1 MYYNQ
6 QTNPLVNLSII
17 SSQAK
22 PKKKKKKIINVL
34 PVFPQSLHPSRGKNE
49 FGGESIG

>member
-22 PKKKKKKIINVL
+22 PKKKKKKNKRFASVPPIFA
-34 PVFPQSLHPSRGKNE
+34 PKSWE
-49 FGGESIG
+49 E